1 MADKTISVTLPAHV
15 WGRLASIAD
24 SQGVRVADVV
34 ALAVAR
40 EIRDVRVVDQLSV
53 LQDALDRARADG
65 WRAPRRGKK
74 TMKGKH
80 DDRIV

>member
-40 EIRDVRVVDQLSV
+40 EIRDERVLTRLQV
-53 LQDALDRARADG
+53 LQDGLDRARRNG
-65 WRAPRRGKK
+65 WQAPRRGKTTK
-74 TMKGKH
+74 EK
-80 DDRIV
+80 R